1 MNKIRHIAISSQDP
15 VKSAEFYKK
24 NFGWREIHRG
34 GKDRA
39 NPTGVVLSDGS
50 INITILK
57 FATDQIAKGLD
68 YEGFHHWGVVVDDV
82 GEMARKLQADGV
94 ALRVGED
101 QIPPGAQY
109 EIKFQGPDDM
119 VFDIT
124 DVTWP
129 GSVGLDGVPAPDK
142 VPSAMQEGRSR
153 LAPKKEPVTG

>member
-68 YEGFHHWGVVVDDV
+68 YEGFHHWGIVVDDV

-109 EIKFQGPDDM
+109 ELKFQGPDDM

-142 VPSAMQEGRSR
+142 VPSAIDEGRSR
-153 LAPKKEPVTG
+153 FAPKEEPVV